1 MKTTSKVKRI
11 DVHSHVLPRELIE
24 LIRQRPRDYEMRVEG
39 AGDNE
44 KFVRDDRHG
53 TPLYAEFF
61 DADAKVEGM
70 DRKGIDIT
78 VISVTPVVFFY
89 WLAADAG
96 LAACRVM
103 NDGIARMA
111 LSRPDR
117 LRGMAT
123 LPMQDT
129 DAAVAEL
136 ERVVKEHGFR
146 SVELG
151 CRIKGQLVSDAK
163 FRPVL
168 KRAQELGVFIFTHPY
183 IAGSLPSDLG
193 CYYLGNTAAMPFDT
207 ALMAAHL
214 MFSGAL
220 DELPALRIILA
231 HGGGH
236 LPYQIGRLAHGYKV
250 RKEARVNTLSSPMQ
264 LLRRFYFDALT
275 HDADALRFLIGKVG
289 ADRVTIGTDAPFD
302 MAEDDPIAMINA
314 VPGLTDEQRARIF
327 GLNALELLGESQAIR
342 TVPLNPP

>member
-1 MKTTSKVKRI
+1 MTRRVKSVDI
-11 DVHSHVLPRELIE
+11 HSHVLPREMVE
-24 LIRQRPRDYEMRVEG
+24 AIRARPRDYQMRVEHRDG
-39 AGDNE
+39 GE
-44 KFVRDDRHG
+44 VFIRDDRHS
-53 TPLYAEFF
+53 TPLYPEFY

-70 DRKGIDIT
+70 DRKGIDIS

-89 WLAADAG
+89 WLDADAG
-96 LAACRVM
+96 LAAARLI
-103 NDGIARMA
+103 NDGIARMVA
-111 LSRPDR
+111 KRPDR

-123 LPMQDT
+123 LPMQNP

-151 CRIKGQLVSDAK
+151 CRVRGELLAEPK

-168 KRAQELGVFIFTHPY
+168 RRAQELGVFIFTHPY
-183 IAGSLPSDLG
+183 VAGALPPDLD
-193 CYYLGNTAAMPFDT
+193 CYYLGNLAGLPLDT

-220 DELPALRIILA
+220 DELPRLNIILA
-231 HGGGH
+231 HGGGY

-250 RKEARVNTLSSPMQ
+250 RKEARANTPSSPAD

-275 HDADALRFLIGKVG
+275 HDAAALKFLVEKAG

-302 MAEDDPIAMINA
+302 MAEENPLAMISSL
-314 VPGLTDEQRARIF
+314 PGLSDRQREQIL
-327 GLNALELLGESQAIR
+327 GLNALALLGEA
-342 TVPLNPP
+342 

>member
-1 MKTTSKVKRI
+1 MSNRTKRI

-24 LIRQRPRDYEMRVEG
+24 LIRKRPRDYQMRVEG
-39 AGDNE
+39 EGETE
-44 KFVRDDRHG
+44 KFVRDDKHG
-53 TPLYAEFF
+53 TPIYAEFF
-61 DADAKVEGM
+61 DADAKVAGM
-70 DRKGIDIT
+70 DRKGIDIS
-78 VISVTPVVFFY
+78 VLSVTPVVFFY
-89 WLAADAG
+89 WLAADAA

-111 LSRPDR
+111 AARPDR

-123 LPMQDT
+123 LPMQSA
-129 DAAVAEL
+129 DAAIAEL

-146 SVELG
+146 SIELG
-151 CRIKGQLVSDAK
+151 CRVQGQLLAEPK

-168 KRAQELGVFIFTHPY
+168 KRAQELGVFVFAHPY
-183 IAGSLPSDLG
+183 IAGDLPPDLN

-220 DELPALRIILA
+220 DELPRLKMILA

-250 RKEARVNTLSSPMQ
+250 RNEARAKTKHSPLE

-275 HDADALRFLIGKVG
+275 HDADALRYLIGKVG

-302 MAEDDPIAMINA
+302 MAEDDPLAMINA
-314 VPGLTDEQRARIF
+314 VPGLTDAELDRIY
-327 GLNALELLGESQAIR
+327 GLNALELLGEAAKS
-342 TVPLNPP
+342 

>member
-1 MKTTSKVKRI
+1 MQA
-11 DVHSHVLPRELIE
+11 
-24 LIRQRPRDYEMRVEG
+24 IRNRPRDYLMRVEG
-39 AGDNE
+39 AGE
-44 KFVRDDRHG
+44 KETFIRDDKHS
-53 TPLYAEFF
+53 TPVYAEFH

-70 DRKGIDIT
+70 DRKGIDIS

-89 WLAADAG
+89 WLSAEAG
-96 LAACRVM
+96 LNAARIM
-103 NDGIARMA
+103 NDGIARMVA
-111 LSRPDR
+111 AHPDR

-123 LPMQDT
+123 LPMQDP
-129 DAAVAEL
+129 DAAITEL

-146 SVELG
+146 SIELG
-151 CRIKGQLVSDAK
+151 CRVQGQLLAEPR

-183 IAGSLPSDLG
+183 VAGALPADLG
-193 CYYLGNTAAMPFDT
+193 CYYLGNLAGLPFDT

-220 DELPALRIILA
+220 DELPDLKIILA

-250 RKEARVNTLSSPMQ
+250 RKEAKAHTPHSPLE

-275 HDADALRFLIGKVG
+275 HDVDALRFLIGKAG
-289 ADRVTIGTDAPFD
+289 ADRVTLGTDAPFD
-302 MAEDDPIAMINA
+302 MAEDNPLAMIDA
-314 VPGLTDEQRARIF
+314 LADLTAAQRDRIY
-327 GLNALELLGESQAIR
+327 GLNALELLGEEKIVSGK
-342 TVPLNPP
+342 P

>member
-1 MKTTSKVKRI
+1 MANRIPKI
-11 DVHSHVLPRELIE
+11 DVHSHVLPKEIME
-24 LIRQRPRDYEMRVEG
+24 AIRRHPRDFQMRVEG
-39 AGDNE
+39 AGADE
-44 KFVRDDRHG
+44 KFIRDDKHG
-53 TPLYAEFF
+53 SPVYAEFH

-70 DRKGIDIT
+70 DRKGIDIS

-89 WLAADAG
+89 WLSADAG
-96 LAACRVM
+96 LAAARVM
-103 NDGIARMA
+103 NDGIANMA
-111 LSRPDR
+111 AKRPDR

-123 LPMQDT
+123 LPMQDV
-129 DAAVAEL
+129 DAAVTEL
-136 ERVVKEHGFR
+136 ERVVKEHGFK

-151 CRIKGQLVSDAK
+151 CRINGELVSDAK
-163 FRPVL
+163 FRPVF

-183 IAGSLPSDLG
+183 IAGTVPPDLN
-193 CYYLGNTAAMPFDT
+193 CYYFGNTAAMPFDT

-220 DELPALRIILA
+220 DALPDLKVVLA

-250 RKEARVNTLSSPMQ
+250 RKEARVNTPHSPLQ

-275 HDADALRFLIGKVG
+275 HDADALEFLIKKVG

-302 MAEDDPIAMINA
+302 MAEEDPLKMIAA
-314 VPGLTDEQRARIF
+314 VKGLTGAQRDRIW
-327 GLNALELLGESQAIR
+327 GLNALGLLGED
-342 TVPLNPP
+342 

>member
-1 MKTTSKVKRI
+1 MSKKVKRI
-11 DVHSHVLPRELIE
+11 DVHSHVLPCELIE
-24 LIRQRPRDYEMRVEG
+24 LIRQRPRDYGMRVEG
-39 AGDNE
+39 AGKGE
-44 KFVRDDRHG
+44 KFVRDDKHG
-53 TPLYAEFF
+53 TPIYAEFF

-70 DRKGIDIT
+70 DRKGIDIS

-89 WLAADAG
+89 ELPADAG

-111 LSRPDR
+111 AARPDR

-123 LPMQDT
+123 LPMQNN
-129 DAAVAEL
+129 DAAIVEL
-136 ERVVKEHGFR
+136 ERVVKELGFR

-151 CRIKGQLVSDAK
+151 CRVQGRLLSESE

-168 KRAQELGVFIFTHPY
+168 KRAQELGVFVFAHPY
-183 IAGSLPSDLG
+183 IAGSLAPELS
-193 CYYLGNTAAMPFDT
+193 CYHLGNTIAMPFDT
-207 ALMAAHL
+207 ALMAARF
-214 MFSGAL
+214 MFDGAL
-220 DELPALRIILA
+220 DELPALKLILA

-250 RKEARVNTLSSPMQ
+250 RKEARANTAHSPLL

-275 HDADALRFLIGKVG
+275 HDVDALRYLISKVG

-302 MAEDDPIAMINA
+302 MAEDNPIAMLDA
-314 VPGLTDEQRARIF
+314 VPGLTLEQRDRIY
-327 GLNALELLGESQAIR
+327 GLNALELLGEAAE
-342 TVPLNPP
+342 

>member
-1 MKTTSKVKRI
+1 MTGKVKRI

-24 LIRQRPRDYEMRVEG
+24 LIRQRPRDYLMRVEG
-39 AGDNE
+39 EGSQE
-44 KFVRDDRHG
+44 KFVRDDKHG
-53 TPLYAEFF
+53 TPIYAEFF

-70 DRKGIDIT
+70 DRKGIDISLL
-78 VISVTPVVFFY
+78 SVTPVVFFY

-111 LSRPDR
+111 AARPDR

-123 LPMQDT
+123 LPMQNT
-129 DAAVAEL
+129 DAAIAEL
-136 ERVVKEHGFR
+136 ERVVREHGFR
-146 SVELG
+146 SIELG
-151 CRIKGQLVSDAK
+151 CRVQGQLLSDAK

-183 IAGSLPSDLG
+183 IAGDLPADLG
-193 CYYLGNTAAMPFDT
+193 CYYLGNTVAMPFDT

-214 MFSGAL
+214 MFSGTL
-220 DELPALRIILA
+220 DELPQLKIILA
-231 HGGGH
+231 HGGGY

-250 RKEARVNTLSSPMQ
+250 RKEARAKSASSPRD

-275 HDADALRFLIGKVG
+275 HDAEALRYLIEKVG

-302 MAEDDPIAMINA
+302 MAEDDPLATIDS
-314 VPGLTDEQRARIF
+314 VPGLTPDQRNRIY
-327 GLNALELLGESQAIR
+327 GLNALELLGEVGKS
-342 TVPLNPP
+342 

>member
-1 MKTTSKVKRI
+1 MTHHETTMPNKVKRI
-11 DVHSHVLPRELIE
+11 DLHSHVLPRELIE

-39 AGDNE
+39 TGDDE
-44 KFVRDDRHG
+44 KFVRDDKHG

-70 DRKGIDIT
+70 DRKGIDIS
-78 VISVTPVVFFY
+78 VLSVTPVVFFY
-89 WLAADAG
+89 WLPAEAG

-103 NDGIARMA
+103 NDSIARMA
-111 LSRPDR
+111 LARPDR

-129 DAAVAEL
+129 DAAVTEL
-136 ERVVKEHGFR
+136 ERVVKAHGFR

-151 CRIKGQLVSDAK
+151 VRIKGQLVSDPK

-183 IAGSLPSDLG
+183 IAGNLPPDLG
-193 CYYLGNTAAMPFDT
+193 CYHLGNTAAMPFDT

-220 DELPALRIILA
+220 DELPGLNILLA

-250 RKEARVNTLSSPMQ
+250 RKEARANTANSPMQ

-275 HDADALRFLIGKVG
+275 HDADALSFLIGKVG

-314 VPGLTDEQRARIF
+314 VPGLTDEARERIF
-327 GLNALELLGESQAIR
+327 GLNALELLGE
-342 TVPLNPP
+342 NPKT

>member
-1 MKTTSKVKRI
+1 MTSRTKRV
-11 DVHSHVLPRELIE
+11 DVHSHVLPQELME
-24 LIRQRPRDYEMRVEG
+24 AIRQRPRDFQMRVEG
-39 AGDNE
+39 AGE
-44 KFVRDDRHG
+44 KEIFVRDDRHS
-53 TPLYAEFF
+53 TPVYAEFY

-70 DRKGIDIT
+70 DRKGIDIS

-89 WLAADAG
+89 WLPADAG
-96 LAACRVM
+96 LAAARVM

-111 LSRPDR
+111 ARRPDR

-123 LPMQDT
+123 LPMQDP
-129 DAAVAEL
+129 DAAVTEL

-146 SVELG
+146 SIELG
-151 CRIKGQLVSDAK
+151 CRIKGQLLAEPQ

-183 IAGSLPSDLG
+183 VAGALPRDLD
-193 CYYLGNTAAMPFDT
+193 CYYLGNLAGLPFDT

-220 DELPALRIILA
+220 DELPDLKIILA

-236 LPYQIGRLAHGYKV
+236 LPYQIGRLAHGYAV
-250 RKEARVNTLSSPMQ
+250 RKEARANTRNSPLK

-275 HDADALRFLIGKVG
+275 HDADALRFLVEKAG

-302 MAEDDPIAMINA
+302 MAEDNPLAMIDA
-314 VPGLTDEQRARIF
+314 LTGLTAQQRDRIL
-327 GLNALELLGESQAIR
+327 GLNALELLGEQ
-342 TVPLNPP
+342 

>member
-1 MKTTSKVKRI
+1 MTNRTKRV
-11 DVHSHVLPRELIE
+11 DVHSHVLPQELME
-24 LIRQRPRDYEMRVEG
+24 AIRQRPRDFQMRVEG
-39 AGDNE
+39 AGE
-44 KFVRDDRHG
+44 KETFVRDDKHS
-53 TPLYAEFF
+53 TPVYAEFY

-70 DRKGIDIT
+70 DRKGIDIS

-89 WLAADAG
+89 WLPADAG
-96 LAACRVM
+96 LAAARVM

-111 LSRPDR
+111 AQRPDR

-123 LPMQDT
+123 LPMQDP
-129 DAAVAEL
+129 DAAVTEL

-146 SVELG
+146 SIELG
-151 CRIKGQLVSDAK
+151 CRIKGQLLAEPQ

-183 IAGSLPSDLG
+183 VAGTLPRDLG
-193 CYYLGNTAAMPFDT
+193 CYYLGNLAGLPFDT

-220 DELPALRIILA
+220 DELPDLKIILA

-236 LPYQIGRLAHGYKV
+236 LPYQIGRLAHGYEV
-250 RKEARVNTLSSPMQ
+250 RKEARANTRNSPLK

-275 HDADALRFLIGKVG
+275 HDVDALRFLVEKAG

-302 MAEDDPIAMINA
+302 MAEDNPLAMINA
-314 VPGLTDEQRARIF
+314 LTGLTGQQRDRIL
-327 GLNALELLGESQAIR
+327 GLNALELLGE
-342 TVPLNPP
+342 

>member
-1 MKTTSKVKRI
+1 MTGKVKRV
-11 DVHSHVLPRELIE
+11 DVHSHVLPKEIME
-24 LIRQRPRDYEMRVEG
+24 AIRQRPHDYLMRVEG
-39 AGDNE
+39 AGE
-44 KFVRDDRHG
+44 KETFIRDDKHS
-53 TPLYAEFF
+53 TPVHAEFH

-70 DRKGIDIT
+70 DRRGIDIS

-89 WLAADAG
+89 WLSAEAG
-96 LAACRVM
+96 LAAARIM

-111 LSRPDR
+111 AAHPDR

-123 LPMQDT
+123 LPMQDP
-129 DAAVAEL
+129 DAAITEL

-146 SVELG
+146 SIELG
-151 CRIKGQLVSDAK
+151 CRVQGQLLAEPR

-168 KRAQELGVFIFTHPY
+168 KRAQELGVFIFTHPNV
-183 IAGSLPSDLG
+183 AGVLPADLG
-193 CYYLGNTAAMPFDT
+193 CYYLGNLAGLPFDT

-220 DELPALRIILA
+220 DELPDLKIILA

-250 RKEARVNTLSSPMQ
+250 RIEARANTAHSPLE

-275 HDADALRFLIGKVG
+275 HDVDALRFLIGKAG
-289 ADRVTIGTDAPFD
+289 ADRVMLGTDDPFD
-302 MAEDDPIAMINA
+302 MAEDDPLAMINA
-314 VPGLTDEQRARIF
+314 VPGLTGGQRDRIL
-327 GLNALELLGESQAIR
+327 GLNALELMGE
-342 TVPLNPP
+342 